1 MATVKFLF
9 EDTSIPAR
17 TVTGDFEDKS
27 ILELTEDYD
36 IHLNHN
42 CGGVCA
48 CSTCHVIA
56 LDGTDDN
63 LSEQEDDEIDTMDK
77 LCSTQTLHSRLG
89 CQSRVMGDVTVRI
102 ENWPPREL

>member
-1 MATVKFLF
+1 MPKVTFMPLNKTVEAEKGMTL
-9 EDTSIPAR
+9 
-17 TVTGDFEDKS
+17 
-27 ILELTEDYD
+27 LEVSEEFD
-36 IHLNHN
+36 IGLEHA